1 MFETVFLTDS
11 RRTLEAEIIGG
22 ECSDWRAVA
31 GRGCLGYDG
40 GAVEDAAQ
48 DHFVMRDAAVHGL
61 LTTIEKHFEMFCSE
75 VNTVTG
81 LGDAGVVLFI
91 PQPYM
96 GVPGT
101 GDLILT
107 FLGDAG
113 VVGRP
118 DMMKDVMQVQEDS
131 DS

>member
-1 MFETVFLTDS
+1 
-11 RRTLEAEIIGG
+11 
-22 ECSDWRAVA
+22 
-31 GRGCLGYDG
+31 
-40 GAVEDAAQ
+40 
-48 DHFVMRDAAVHGL
+48 
-61 LTTIEKHFEMFCSE
+61 
-75 VNTVTG
+75 
-81 LGDAGVVLFI
+81 
-91 PQPYM
+91 M